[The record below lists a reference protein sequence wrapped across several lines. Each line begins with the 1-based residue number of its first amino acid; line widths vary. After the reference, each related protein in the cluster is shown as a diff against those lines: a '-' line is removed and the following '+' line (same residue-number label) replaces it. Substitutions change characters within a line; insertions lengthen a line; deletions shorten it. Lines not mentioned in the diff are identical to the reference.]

1 MIWGKKC
8 LCFVPGFLCVC
19 SAHIPSLW
27 NTGVGECE
35 TTSDTSVHEAGYQ
48 HPAPQRY
55 TLALTSTTQKFSYT
69 KSTFLN
75 PSAVLS
81 CLYTHRHR
89 ATESSTPALQAFQ
102 GKCSQCVRFT
112 IGAKLGMVVA
122 FVCNLSKSGWRR
134 EQESVFYYKGKTGG
148 SAVIHNK

>member
-1 MIWGKKC
+1 MIWGKKR

-35 TTSDTSVHEAGYQ
+35 TSDTSVHEAGYQ

-81 CLYTHRHR
+81 CLYTHRHW

-102 GKCSQCVRFT
+102 GKCSQCMRFT
-112 IGAKLGMVVA
+112 LVQSLAWLLLLFAISQSQDGEGSRNLCFITKAKLG
-122 FVCNLSKSGWRR
+122 
-134 EQESVFYYKGKTGG
+134 
-148 SAVIHNK
+148 AVL